1 MSVPRL
7 TSLTCQRHQAQ
18 RAQVCLGVENAG
30 ETSLVATGVYQAPPL
45 GSVSKGQV
53 NPVGQSGRL
62 FFIKWKYFIETF
74 NSVQVFPSNCLP
86 PLPLYC
92 RLYLSNGRLQEGQL
106 TPGAAVDIGSRART
120 EIFSVRKE

>member
-74 NSVQVFPSNCLP
+74 NSVQVFPANCIP
-86 PLPLYC
+86 PLPLMGIYSSKKS
-92 RLYLSNGRLQEGQL
+92 LFILGPWEANPYS
-106 TPGAAVDIGSRART
+106 A
-120 EIFSVRKE
+120 